1 MHFRCLKKCK
11 IQQNYNYKHQSC
23 NICNEGS
30 KTDGFVPPSLQ
41 VILLQKIKLWC
52 MLCSYKTTNWFGYL
66 RTSEDRGK
74 KHFRIHFESLK
85 WFTWKSSY
93 IWWYWNLKA
102 RRTEHEW
109 GEIQYGGLVYTQE
122 NRFNRER
129 RTQMSSSLE
138 LPNFSFIKPWF
149 RQRFW
154 PWAGGN
160 RRICSHLF
168 EGWGRWEKF
177 QFHASSRP

>member
-1 MHFRCLKKCK
+1 MIQATFLALSRRKQENLFSPFYIGRTARKIPVSRLLAALKTMHFRCLKKCK

-52 MLCSYKTTNWFGYL
+52 MLCSYKTTDRFGYL
-66 RTSEDRGK
+66 RTGEDRGK
-74 KHFRIHFESLK
+74 KHFRFHFESLE

-109 GEIQYGGLVYTQE
+109 GEIQYG
-122 NRFNRER
+122 
-129 RTQMSSSLE
+129 
-138 LPNFSFIKPWF
+138 
-149 RQRFW
+149 
-154 PWAGGN
+154 A
-160 RRICSHLF
+160 
-168 EGWGRWEKF
+168 
-177 QFHASSRP
+177 